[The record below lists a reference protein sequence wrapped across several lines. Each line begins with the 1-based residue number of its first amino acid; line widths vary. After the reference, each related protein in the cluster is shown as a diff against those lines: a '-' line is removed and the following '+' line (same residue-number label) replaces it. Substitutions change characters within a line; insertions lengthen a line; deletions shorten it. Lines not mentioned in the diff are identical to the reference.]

1 MKCIISLKHS
11 ISFLLYIL
19 YFYFSKFSYNILCSY
34 SFLSSTSSQIFPTS
48 AHPTSC
54 SFFLSKKKEPREQN
68 RTKKRE
74 KIHQTLTKNTQN
86 TVEPVLCWPTTGC
99 AHSLRHSVVEMPS
112 VAPLT
117 RTDEF
122 PSPSKVRR
130 IIEGEVGTKS

>member
-1 MKCIISLKHS
+1 MFIFFPLLHILPNLPHFCPPNLMLLLSLK
-11 ISFLLYIL
+11 
-19 YFYFSKFSYNILCSY
+19 
-34 SFLSSTSSQIFPTS
+34 
-48 AHPTSC
+48 
-54 SFFLSKKKEPREQN
+54 KKKKSQENKTEL
-68 RTKKRE
+68 KRE
-74 KIHQTLTKNTQN
+74 KKIHQALTKNTQN